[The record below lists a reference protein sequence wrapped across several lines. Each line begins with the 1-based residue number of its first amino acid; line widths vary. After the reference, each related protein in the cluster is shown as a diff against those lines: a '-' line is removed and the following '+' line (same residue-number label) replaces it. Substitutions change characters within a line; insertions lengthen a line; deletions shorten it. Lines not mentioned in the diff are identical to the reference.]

1 MPDSESTNGVHPQGE
16 SDKGKVEPSDVKR
29 SKRRRRRRKPNSNKA
44 SVAPTSAP
52 ATSGSAAPDQPA
64 PQAASQPQPQTGSH
78 TKPNTKGN
86 TKGNSG
92 PRHPYVR
99 GRPDQS
105 RQKKGRWAH
114 TYAAL
119 DLGTNNCRLL
129 VAKPL
134 EQGFKV
140 IDAFSRTVRLGE
152 GISGTGAMSQEA
164 MDRSLEALRVCA
176 QKMQRRHVT
185 RAHCIA
191 TEACRTATNGM
202 EFIAH
207 AERETGLTFEIIT
220 TAQEARFAASGCAP
234 LLDTACE
241 KALVFD
247 IGGGSTE
254 LVWLDLLPLR
264 EGKPEPEIIAWTSIP
279 FGVVTLAEH
288 YANNG
293 RLPGSNDT
301 ELFQSMV
308 DEVGT
313 AVRAFAEAEPLRE
326 AFDRGAAHLI
336 GNSGTVTTLAA
347 VHLGL
352 PRYDRSQVDGVW
364 IDSAEIRELVNR
376 LAEVGLEGRAEYP
389 CIGEDR
395 ADLLLPGC
403 AILEA
408 IQDAWPAERMR
419 VADRGLREGML
430 VALMA
435 KADQEAR
442 KPRRRRRRGGR
453 SGPQSS
459 DKNDTKSRS
468 GDASPAHPGSNQPGL
483 D

>member
-1 MPDSESTNGVHPQGE
+1 VPDSESTDGVRPQGE
-16 SDKGKVEPSDVKR
+16 GDRGNVKP
-29 SKRRRRRRKPNSNKA
+29 SKRRRRRRRKRNPNANADSAASANAPAGQPASKAASPSSSQAKSNK
-44 SVAPTSAP
+44 
-52 ATSGSAAPDQPA
+52 GS
-64 PQAASQPQPQTGSH
+64 
-78 TKPNTKGN
+78 
-86 TKGNSG
+86 
-92 PRHPYVR
+92 RHPYNR
-99 GRPDQS
+99 ARP
-105 RQKKGRWAH
+105 RKGRWEH

-164 MDRSLEALRVCA
+164 MDRSLEALRICA

-202 EFIAH
+202 DFIAH

-234 LLDTACE
+234 LLDTECE

-264 EGKPEPEIIAWTSIP
+264 EGKSEPGIISWTSIP
-279 FGVVTLAEH
+279 YGVVTLAEH

-293 RLPGSNDT
+293 QVPGSNDT
-301 ELFQSMV
+301 ELFESMV
-308 DEVGT
+308 AEVGT
-313 AVRAFAEAEPLRE
+313 AVRAFTDAEPLRE
-326 AFDRGAAHLI
+326 TFDRGAAHLI

-364 IDSAEIRELVNR
+364 INSSEIRELVRR
-376 LAEVGLEGRAEYP
+376 LAEVGFEGRSEYP
-389 CIGEDR
+389 CIGADR

-442 KPRRRRRRGGR
+442 KPKRRRRGGR
-453 SGPQSS
+453 RKKPSGEKTNTTSEPGGAGSTAPSS
-459 DKNDTKSRS
+459 E
-468 GDASPAHPGSNQPGL
+468 
-483 D
+483 